1 MHKDTR
7 LCLPPLSPIIKL
19 PYQVI
24 HILCIHP
31 PTDYSLTASTY
42 TIHSILY
49 TKMLILTTLLASLS
63 LVSANLATVYWPVF
77 SPTENTPWIQ
87 GQTNLI
93 SWETGGGTGVE
104 VFDIQLHN
112 VNETIM
118 HGFLPIALR
127 VPMEKK
133 GRRGNWGGSLS
144 VELGTEV
151 TAGYVSL
158 FGYHVHARTDGI
170 DLDMS

>member
-1 MHKDTR
+1 
-7 LCLPPLSPIIKL
+7 
-19 PYQVI
+19 
-24 HILCIHP
+24 
-31 PTDYSLTASTY
+31 
-42 TIHSILY
+42 
-49 TKMLILTTLLASLS
+49 MLILTTLLASLS
-63 LVSANLATVYWPVF
+63 IVSANLATVYWPVF
-77 SPTENTPWIQ
+77 SPTESTPWIQ

-112 VNETIM
+112 INETIM

-158 FGYHVHARTDGI
+158 FGHQMRVLTEKTWI
-170 DLDMS
+170 CLDVYADPPWTSLLEGTSSHTFYIKQVVGLIR